1 MIRLTKRTRI
11 VGFAAAGLMSV
22 GTVGGTATAAFA
34 ATTSPTDA
42 GTVAPA
48 AMTAAVKAQPSQ
60 AVSQATAAKAATT
73 AKTAKTATSAKT
85 AKTSAT
91 AHAKTQAKPTAAK
104 SPKQIATAM
113 LGGFGWTKAQF
124 SYLDQ
129 LWHQESNW
137 NPSATNAS
145 SGAYGIAQALPASQ
159 MSSAGSD
166 WQTNASTQIKWG
178 LSYIEDTYG
187 TPCAAWNV
195 DITEGGY

>member
-1 MIRLTKRTRI
+1 LIRLTKRTRI

-73 AKTAKTATSAKT
+73 SKTATSAKT

-91 AHAKTQAKPTAAK
+91 AHAKTQAKPAAAK

-178 LSYIEDTYG
+178 LNYIKDRYG
-187 TPCAAWNV
+187 SPQAAWAHE
-195 DITEGGY
+195 TAQGWY